1 VRSRNLL
8 RDTRPRI
15 AMLNSTYRMDAG
27 LEHLIRLQKV
37 DEQVAHLLH
46 SIAELPKQ
54 LASLEE
60 KLRSH
65 QTALDEAEKTIAA
78 EESRRRRLDS
88 DMKDI
93 QQKVLKYRGQ
103 SSSVKTNDEF
113 RALQHEIDFAEAEI
127 GKIDD
132 QQLQIMEKIEAVQT
146 SRAAAIAAL
155 SEQQALVEQEKASA
169 KATATEQQAQLTALK
184 AERGVHRKEIDET
197 ILSTYDRVSAS
208 SRKTGLARVQGQRCL
223 ACQMYLRPQI
233 WNQVR
238 SGQLLTCESCA
249 RLLYFDPALEPPP
262 PPPAPVK
269 KKRTPKATAPQD
281 SAQEISALA
290 PE

>member
-1 VRSRNLL
+1 M
-8 RDTRPRI
+8 

-37 DEQVAHLLH
+37 DEQIVQLLH

-60 KLRSH
+60 KQRGHRVSLED
-65 QTALDEAEKTIAA
+65 ADKAIAA
-78 EESRRRRLDS
+78 EEVRRRRLDS
-88 DMKDI
+88 DLKDI

-127 GKIDD
+127 SKIDD
-132 QQLQIMEKIEAVQT
+132 QQLQIMEKIEALQT
-146 SRAAAIAAL
+146 SRAASVAAL
-155 SEQQALVEQEKASA
+155 SEHQALVDQEKTSA
-169 KATATEQQAQLTALK
+169 QATAKEQQAQLAALK
-184 AERGVHRKEIDET
+184 AERDVHRKEIDAT
-197 ILSTYDRVSAS
+197 VLHTYDRVSAS

-249 RLLYFDPALEPPP
+249 RLLYFDPSLEPPP
-262 PPPAPVK
+262 TPPVPAK
-269 KKRTPKATAPQD
+269 KKRTPKVKSSGEMAAEVASP
-281 SAQEISALA
+281 ARE
-290 PE
+290 

>member
-1 VRSRNLL
+1 
-8 RDTRPRI
+8 
-15 AMLNSTYRMDAG
+15 MDAG

-37 DEQVAHLLH
+37 DEQVVQLLH

-60 KLRSH
+60 KLRGHRASLEG
-65 QTALDEAEKTIAA
+65 ADKAIAA
-78 EESRRRRLDS
+78 EEARRRRLDS
-88 DMKDI
+88 DLKDL

-113 RALQHEIDFAEAEI
+113 RALQHEIDFAEAEVS
-127 GKIDD
+127 KIDD
-132 QQLQIMEKIEAVQT
+132 QQLQIMEKIEALQT
-146 SRAAAIAAL
+146 SRAAAVAAL
-155 SEQQALVEQEKASA
+155 SEQQALVDLEKTSA
-169 KATATEQQAQLTALK
+169 QAIAKDQQVQLTALK
-184 AERGVHRKEIDET
+184 AEREVHRKEVEPA
-197 ILSTYDRVSAS
+197 ILSTYDRISSS

-233 WNQVR
+233 WNQIR

-249 RLLYFDPALEPPP
+249 RLLYFDPSLEPPP
-262 PPPAPVK
+262 PPPPPVK
-269 KKRTPKATAPQD
+269 KKRAAKTTTPPASSPESNAP
-281 SAQEISALA
+281 A

>member
-1 VRSRNLL
+1 
-8 RDTRPRI
+8 
-15 AMLNSTYRMDAG
+15 MDAG

-37 DEQVAHLLH
+37 DEQIAQLLH
-46 SIAELPKQ
+46 SIAELPKH

-60 KLRSH
+60 KLRGHRSS
-65 QTALDEAEKTIAA
+65 LDEAEKAIAA

-88 DMKDI
+88 DLKDI

-127 GKIDD
+127 GKLDD
-132 QQLQIMEKIEAVQT
+132 QQLQIMEKVEALQASRT
-146 SRAAAIAAL
+146 SATAAL
-155 SEQQALVEQEKASA
+155 SEQQALVEQEKTSA
-169 KATATEQQAQLTALK
+169 RATAVEHQATLAGLKSEREQ
-184 AERGVHRKEIDET
+184 HRKEIDEA
-197 ILSTYDRVSAS
+197 ILRTYDRISAS

-238 SGQLLTCESCA
+238 SGQLITCESCA
-249 RLLYFDPALEPPP
+249 RLLYFDPSLEPPP
-262 PPPAPVK
+262 PPPVVPVK
-269 KKRTPKATAPQD
+269 KKRASKAASRPDAVQEAAAPA
-281 SAQEISALA
+281 SE
-290 PE
+290 

>member
-1 VRSRNLL
+1 
-8 RDTRPRI
+8 
-15 AMLNSTYRMDAG
+15 MDAG

-37 DEQVAHLLH
+37 DEQIARLLH
-46 SIAELPKQ
+46 LIAELPKQ

-65 QTALDEAEKTIAA
+65 RAALDDSEKTIAA
-78 EESRRRRLDS
+78 EEARRRRLDS

-127 GKIDD
+127 RKIDD
-132 QQLQIMEKIEAVQT
+132 QQLQIMEKIEALQT
-146 SRAAAIAAL
+146 SRTASIAAL
-155 SEQQALVEQEKASA
+155 AEQQALVEQEKTSA
-169 KATATEQQAQLTALK
+169 QATAAEQQAQLAALK
-184 AERGVHRKEIDET
+184 AERDVHRKEIDAG

-262 PPPAPVK
+262 PPPPPVK
-269 KKRTPKATAPQD
+269 KKRAPKAASPPD
-281 SAQEISALA
+281 STQEISALA
-290 PE
+290 HE

>member
-1 VRSRNLL
+1 V
-8 RDTRPRI
+8 
-15 AMLNSTYRMDAG
+15 
-27 LEHLIRLQKV
+27 
-37 DEQVAHLLH
+37 
-46 SIAELPKQ
+46 
-54 LASLEE
+54 
-60 KLRSH
+60 
-65 QTALDEAEKTIAA
+65 A
-78 EESRRRRLDS
+78 EEARRRRLDS
-88 DMKDI
+88 DLKDI
-93 QQKVLKYRGQ
+93 QQKILKYRGQ

-127 GKIDD
+127 RKIDD
-132 QQLQIMEKIEAVQT
+132 QQLQIMEKIEALQA
-146 SRAAAIAAL
+146 SRAASVIAL
-155 SEQQALVEQEKASA
+155 TEQQAMVEQEKISAQAASA
-169 KATATEQQAQLTALK
+169 EHQAKLAELK
-184 AERGVHRKEIDET
+184 AEREEHRKEIDAQ
-197 ILSTYDRVSAS
+197 ILSTYDRISSS

-269 KKRTPKATAPQD
+269 KKRTPKAVAAPNPG
-281 SAQEISALA
+281 SEISAPA

>member
-1 VRSRNLL
+1 
-8 RDTRPRI
+8 
-15 AMLNSTYRMDAG
+15 MDAG

-37 DEQVAHLLH
+37 DEQIAQLLH
-46 SIAELPKQ
+46 SIAELPKH

-60 KLRSH
+60 KLRGHRASF
-65 QTALDEAEKTIAA
+65 DEAEKAIAA
-78 EESRRRRLDS
+78 EEARRRRLDS
-88 DMKDI
+88 DLKDA

-127 GKIDD
+127 TKIDD
-132 QQLQIMEKIEAVQT
+132 QQLQIMERIEALQASRDAAT
-146 SRAAAIAAL
+146 SSL
-155 SEQQALVEQEKASA
+155 SEQQVLVEQEKTSA
-169 KATATEQQAQLTALK
+169 RATAAEQQAKLAELK
-184 AERGVHRKEIDET
+184 NEREQHRKEIDPS
-197 ILSTYDRVSAS
+197 ILQTYDRVSAS

-249 RLLYFDPALEPPP
+249 RLLYFDPSLEPPP
-262 PPPAPVK
+262 PPPVVPVK
-269 KKRTPKATAPQD
+269 KKRTPKAAAPPDAAQEVTAP
-281 SAQEISALA
+281 AQE
-290 PE
+290 

>member
-1 VRSRNLL
+1 
-8 RDTRPRI
+8 
-15 AMLNSTYRMDAG
+15 MLNSSYRMDAG

-37 DEQVAHLLH
+37 DEQIVQLLH

-60 KLRSH
+60 KLRGHRASLEV
-65 QTALDEAEKTIAA
+65 ADKAIAA
-78 EESRRRRLDS
+78 EEARRRRLDS
-88 DMKDI
+88 DLKDL

-113 RALQHEIDFAEAEI
+113 RALQHEIDFAEAEV

-132 QQLQIMEKIEAVQT
+132 QQLQIMEKVEALQT
-146 SRAAAIAAL
+146 SRAAAVTSLA
-155 SEQQALVEQEKASA
+155 EQQTLVDQEKTSA
-169 KATATEQQAQLTALK
+169 QATAKEQQAQLTALK
-184 AERGVHRKEIDET
+184 AEREVHRKEVDPA
-197 ILSTYDRVSAS
+197 ILSTYDRISSS

-249 RLLYFDPALEPPP
+249 RLLYFDPSLEPPP
-262 PPPAPVK
+262 PPPLPVK
-269 KKRTPKATAPQD
+269 KKRAAKATTPPA
-281 SAQEISALA
+281 SA
-290 PE
+290 PESTAPAPE

>member
-1 VRSRNLL
+1 
-8 RDTRPRI
+8 
-15 AMLNSTYRMDAG
+15 MLNSSYRMDAG

-60 KLRSH
+60 KLRVH
-65 QTALDEAEKTIAA
+65 KAALDNAEKTIAA
-78 EESRRRRLDS
+78 EEAHRRRLDS

-103 SSSVKTNDEF
+103 SNSVKTNDEF

-127 GKIDD
+127 AKIDD
-132 QQLQIMEKIEAVQT
+132 QQLQIMEKIEAAQN
-146 SRAAAIAAL
+146 SRAAATAAL
-155 SEQQALVEQEKASA
+155 AEQQALVEQEKTSA
-169 KATATEQQAQLTALK
+169 KATAAEQQAQLTALK
-184 AERGVHRKEIDET
+184 TEREGHRKEIDET
-197 ILSTYDRVSAS
+197 ILRTYDRVSSS

-238 SGQLLTCESCA
+238 SGQLLVCESCA

-269 KKRTPKATAPQD
+269 KKRATKAAAAAPAD
-281 SAQEISALA
+281 SVQEVDAVA
-290 PE
+290 HE